1 MKNYWFAFA
10 LLLSL
15 CAVPVITGCSGSNS
29 QSEQTTPP
37 ATAPS
42 ISSISPTSVPVGSG
56 SVTLTVSGSGFTSG
70 TTLKI
75 GTTAVPATL
84 VSASQLTAIVPA
96 ALTASASTLSVSVS
110 NGSETSSAVN
120 LSVNN
125 PVPGSITLTPDTVAA
140 GGTSDVTI
148 KVAGSNFVAGTVAQI
163 NGSPRTTSVQSSTS
177 LSFELTATDQATS
190 GQLQVTAINPGP
202 GGGISAAAKLTITSS
217 TPQSRPV
224 ISSVA
229 PAGAP
234 LNASVS
240 VTVSGTG
247 FDSGSTVEFDGKTI
261 SSSYVNSTTMTAQLT
276 PSELITPGNHAITVN
291 TPGWGISSAAT
302 FTAYIGLPNNAMA
315 LNPVNGLLYVS
326 VPSAAGAPY
335 GNSIVSVDPATGAL
349 GSPIYVGSEPGKLAI
364 SSDGTTAWVGLDGA
378 SAIRQVNLVTG
389 KAGAQF
395 SLGDNIG
402 TYNYPP
408 FVHAIAMLPGSTS
421 SFVAS
426 VTTNNG
432 LYEDTLA
439 IYDNGVP
446 RSLTVNL
453 STLALAPAVVV
464 SPTKPEIY
472 ATSDFSGYQVFSYN
486 SSGLTHLAGNSGQS
500 NFNAYYG
507 TQLQVDKGVAYLDT
521 GVALNAETGVLL
533 GTFYSSGTTVA
544 TGPMLS
550 DSSQGKNFILEL
562 GNSAAQIQPFNESN
576 FTPAGTSTIPVNG
589 AQGGYKYGA
598 GNSTETTID
607 GYNNIDT
614 MVRWGANGF
623 AFRAANGI
631 FSLRSNVVH
640 DLSATNVDLAVAVSA
655 PSTAATGSV
664 LTLTA
669 TVTNHGSSQASDV
682 VLAQTASSALTFV
695 SASPSQGSCVAT
707 LPLRCDLG
715 SLANGKTA
723 SVTLKVQGT
732 AAGTATTTVD
742 VAGDQPDS
750 VAINNTAN
758 ASTILTGED
767 YAGVP
772 VMTGLSPNAVQAG
785 SSDQAIAVTGSG
797 FVNGSVVYLGTEAL
811 STTFVSDSELQANVP
826 SGSLTNLGWYAIR
839 VSNPAPG
846 GGLSN
851 ALPLTVYKL
860 INLTANHIVYDPY
873 SRLLY
878 ASVASTA
885 TEITGNTVVTVNPAT
900 GSVGSP
906 VPVGSQPS
914 SMALTGDGNYLY
926 VNETGA
932 NAVARL
938 NTSSQQVEFSF
949 PVTVNNYAISLRD
962 VAAMPGSDDTIAVDS
977 GMGPGISLWDVDPA
991 QKTATQRG
999 NALGGYSGSSLQFL
1013 NAGSLF
1019 SFDSD
1024 TTGQEF
1030 FMYTVGASGLSGSY
1044 TTAFTLNSF
1053 SAFKIRNGLAY
1064 ANAGGVANPA
1074 TTPVSQMGV
1083 FLNPP
1088 PVQDANAYSYYQT
1101 AGQLTEP
1108 DPSLGL
1114 SFFALPSSY
1123 SATTGG
1129 MLESFQQSNY
1139 QLENTLTLPE
1149 LSTKDPS
1156 TALSYVDFVR
1166 WGQDGLALLTS
1177 SGQILVLRGGFVVPG
1192 LLGQNTA
1199 ASLTSAATV
1208 IHGAGNT
1215 LLTLTGSNFLPGVA
1229 VTWNGG
1235 YRTTTI
1241 VNATHVTVALTA
1253 ADVAS
1258 AGTASAVATNPGA
1271 PASAPLTITVQ

>member
-1 MKNYWFAFA
+1 M
-10 LLLSL
+10 
-15 CAVPVITGCSGSNS
+15 
-29 QSEQTTPP
+29 
-37 ATAPS
+37 
-42 ISSISPTSVPVGSG
+42 
-56 SVTLTVSGSGFTSG
+56 
-70 TTLKI
+70 
-75 GTTAVPATL
+75 
-84 VSASQLTAIVPA
+84 
-96 ALTASASTLSVSVS
+96 
-110 NGSETSSAVN
+110 
-120 LSVNN
+120 
-125 PVPGSITLTPDTVAA
+125 
-140 GGTSDVTI
+140 
-148 KVAGSNFVAGTVAQI
+148 
-163 NGSPRTTSVQSSTS
+163 
-177 LSFELTATDQATS
+177 
-190 GQLQVTAINPGP
+190 NPGP
-202 GGGISAAAKLTITSS
+202 GGGTSAAAKLTITAS
-217 TPQSRPV
+217 TPPSQPV
-224 ISSVA
+224 ISNVA
-229 PAGAP
+229 PASAP
-234 LNASVS
+234 LSTSA
-240 VTVSGTG
+240 TITLSGKG
-247 FDSGSTVEFDGKTI
+247 FDSGSTVEFDGKAI
-261 SSSYVNSTTMTAQLT
+261 SSSYVNSTTMTAQLS
-276 PSELITPGNHAITVN
+276 PSELMTPGNHAITVN
-291 TPGWGISSAAT
+291 TPGGGMSSAAS
-302 FTAYIGLPNNAMA
+302 FTAYIGLASNAMA
-315 LNPVNGLLYVS
+315 MNPVNGLLYVS
-326 VPSAAGAPY
+326 VPSAAGSPY
-335 GNSIVSVDPATGAL
+335 GNSVISVDPATGAL
-349 GSPIYVGSEPGKLAI
+349 GSPIYVGSEPDKLAI

-378 SAIRQVNLVTG
+378 SAIRQIDLVRG

-395 SLGDNIG
+395 SLGDNTG
-402 TYNYPP
+402 TYNFPP

-446 RSLTVNL
+446 RPMSVVF
-453 STLALAPAVVV
+453 STLGMAPAVAV
-464 SPTKPEIY
+464 SPTKSEIY
-472 ATSDFSGYQVFSYN
+472 ATSFASGYQVFSYN

-507 TQLQVDKGVAYLDT
+507 TQLQVDKGVAYLDA
-521 GVALNAETGVLL
+521 GVALNAETGALL

-544 TGPMLS
+544 TGPMVS
-550 DSSQGKNFILEL
+550 DSSQGKNFILEF
-562 GNSAAQIQPFNESN
+562 GNGAVQIQPFNESN

-598 GNSTETTID
+598 GNSTETTIN

-614 MVRWGANGF
+614 MLRWGANGIV
-623 AFRAANGI
+623 FRAANGI
-631 FSLRSNVVH
+631 FSLRSNVVQ
-640 DLSATNVDLAVAVSA
+640 DLSKTNIDLGVAVSA

-682 VLAQTASSALTFV
+682 VLTQTGSSALAFV
-695 SASPSQGSCVAT
+695 SASPSQGSCVAM

-715 SLANGKTA
+715 SVANGKTA

-742 VAGDQPDS
+742 VAGDQADN
-750 VAINNTAN
+750 VASNNTAS

-767 YAGVP
+767 YASVP
-772 VMTGLSPNAVQAG
+772 VIAGLSPNAVQAG
-785 SSDQAIAVTGSG
+785 SSDQAITVTGSG

-811 STTFVSDSELQANVP
+811 ATTFVSDSELQANVP
-826 SGSLTNLGWYAIR
+826 SSALSKLSWYAIQ
-839 VSNPAPG
+839 VSSPAPG

-860 INLTANHIVYDPY
+860 IGLTANHVVYDPY

-878 ASVASTA
+878 ASVASSA
-885 TEITGNTVVTVNPAT
+885 TEVAGNSVVTVDPAT
-900 GSVGSP
+900 GSQGSP
-906 VPVGSQPS
+906 VSVGSQPS

-932 NAVARL
+932 SAVARL

-949 PVTVNNYAISLRD
+949 PIAINNYAVSLRD
-962 VAAMPGSDDTIAVDS
+962 VAAMPGSDNTIAVDS
-977 GMGPGISLWDVDPA
+977 GLGPGISLWDVDPA

-999 NALGGYSGSSLQFL
+999 NATGGYTGTSLQFL
-1013 NAGSLF
+1013 NADSLF

-1030 FMYTVGASGLSGSY
+1030 FMYTIGASGLGGSY
-1044 TTAFTLNSF
+1044 TTEFALNSF

-1074 TTPVSQMGV
+1074 TTPVSPMGV
-1083 FLNPP
+1083 FLNPLS
-1088 PVQDANAYSYYQT
+1088 VQGASAYSYYQT
-1101 AGQLTEP
+1101 NGQLTEP

-1114 SFFALPSSY
+1114 SFFALPSGY
-1123 SATTGG
+1123 TATAAG
-1129 MLESFQQSNY
+1129 MLEAFWQSNY
-1139 QLENTLTLPE
+1139 RLESTLSLPE
-1149 LSTKDPS
+1149 LTSKDAS
-1156 TALSYVDFVR
+1156 TALSYLDLVR

-1177 SGQILVLRGGFVVPG
+1177 SGQIVVLRGGFVVPG

-1199 ASLTSAATV
+1199 ASLTSAVTV
-1208 IHGAGNT
+1208 THGAGNT

-1229 VTWNGG
+1229 ISWNGS

-1241 VNATHVTVALTA
+1241 VDATHVTVALTA

-1271 PASAPLTITVQ
+1271 PASAALTVTIN